1 MGRLNDGG
9 EEMSVS
15 DQGETGV
22 GTVEILRRF
31 PVKSMLGETHEALDV
46 SARGVTG
53 DRAWAI
59 LDEATG
65 KIASAKRA
73 KLWRGLLTCAART
86 LPGEDGAAI
95 EVALPDG
102 TRHHAGDPALD
113 GRMSALTG
121 RTVRLISVPPH
132 DAEVDRAHPEAQLAE
147 GLDADVASDILKLG
161 AAAPPGTFFDYAP
174 LHLLTT
180 ATLDGLATAPGEP
193 AEDVRYRANVVIRSP
208 AGMAGFIENDWV
220 DGTIRI
226 GPSVMLRIVL
236 QTPRCAIPTLAHGAL
251 PPQPAALRA
260 AADRNRVE
268 IPGFGNQP
276 CAGVYA
282 AVLQGGSIRH
292 GDVVTFTP
300 A

>member
-1 MGRLNDGG
+1 
-9 EEMSVS
+9 VS
-15 DQGETGV
+15 DQNEIAV
-22 GTVEILRRF
+22 GRVEILRRF
-31 PVKSMLGETHEALDV
+31 PVKSMLGEAHETLAV
-46 SARGVTG
+46 STRGVAG

-65 KIASAKRA
+65 KVASAKRA
-73 KLWRGLLTCAART
+73 KLWRGLLTCTART
-86 LPGEDGAAI
+86 LPGEDGAAAI
-95 EVALPDG
+95 EVAMPDG

-113 GRMSALTG
+113 GLMSALTG

-132 DAEVDRAHPEAQLAE
+132 DAELDRAHPEAQLAE

-180 ATLDGLATAPGEP
+180 ATLDGLAAGQDDGPTSEL
-193 AEDVRYRANVVIRSP
+193 EDVRYRANVVIRSP
-208 AGMAGFIENDWV
+208 PGIAGFVENDWV
-220 DGTIRI
+220 DGTVRI
-226 GPSVMLRIVL
+226 GASVALRIVL
-236 QTPRCAIPTLAHGAL
+236 QTPRCAIPTLTHGAL
-251 PPQPAALRA
+251 PPRPGALRA

-282 AVLQGGSIRH
+282 QVLQGGSIRQ
-292 GDVVTFTP
+292 GDAVTFTP

>member
-1 MGRLNDGG
+1 MGDRNDA
-9 EEMSVS
+9 
-15 DQGETGV
+15 V
-22 GTVEILRRF
+22 GTVELLRRF
-31 PVKSMLGETHEALDV
+31 PVKSMLGEAHETLTV

-65 KIASAKRA
+65 KVASAKRA

-86 LPGEDGAAI
+86 LNSEDGDAI
-95 EVALPDG
+95 EVAMPDG
-102 TRHHAGDPALD
+102 TRHHAGDAVLD
-113 GRMSALTG
+113 GLMSTLTG
-121 RTVRLISVPPH
+121 RAVRLISVPPP

-180 ATLDGLATAPGEP
+180 ATLDGLAAADDNGI
-193 AEDVRYRANVVIRSP
+193 EDVRYRANVVIRSP
-208 AGMAGFIENDWV
+208 LGVTGFVENDWV
-220 DGTIRI
+220 DGTVRI
-226 GPSVMLRIVL
+226 GASVALRIVL

-251 PPQPAALRA
+251 PPRPGALRA

-282 AVLQGGSIRH
+282 QVLQGGNIRQ
-292 GDVVTFTP
+292 GDAVTFTP

>member
-1 MGRLNDGG
+1 M
-9 EEMSVS
+9 S
-15 DQGETGV
+15 DQDAMAV

-31 PVKSMLGETHEALDV
+31 PVKSMLGEVHETLTV
-46 SARGVTG
+46 STRGIAG
-53 DRAWAI
+53 DRAWAV
-59 LDEATG
+59 LDQVTG
-65 KIASAKRA
+65 KVASAKGAR
-73 KLWRGLLTCAART
+73 LWRGLLTCSAQISPGKNGATAT
-86 LPGEDGAAI
+86 L
-95 EVALPDG
+95 VTMPDG
-102 TRHHAGDPALD
+102 PRHEAGDPALD
-113 GRMSALTG
+113 SLMSALTG

-180 ATLDGLATAPGEP
+180 ATLDGLAATPGDP
-193 AEDVRYRANVVIRSP
+193 VEDLRYRANVVIRSP
-208 AGMAGFIENDWV
+208 AGTVGFVENDWV

-226 GPSVMLRIVL
+226 GESVALLVVL
-236 QTPRCAIPTLAHGAL
+236 QTPRCVIPTLAHGPL
-251 PPQPAALRA
+251 PSRPGALRA
-260 AADRNRVE
+260 AADCNRVE

-282 AVLQGGSIRH
+282 QVLQGGNIH
-292 GDVVTFTP
+292 QGDTVTFTP

>member
-1 MGRLNDGG
+1 MTN
-9 EEMSVS
+9 
-15 DQGETGV
+15 QNETAV
-22 GTVEILRRF
+22 GTVELLRRF
-31 PVKSMLGETHEALDV
+31 PVKSMLGEAYEVLAV

-53 DRAWAI
+53 DRVWAI

-65 KIASAKRA
+65 KVASAKRA

-86 LPGEDGAAI
+86 LPGGDGDAI
-95 EVALPDG
+95 EVAMPDG
-102 TRHHAGDPALD
+102 TRHHAGDPVLD
-113 GRMSALTG
+113 GLMSALTG
-121 RTVRLISVPPH
+121 RAVRLISVPPP

-161 AAAPPGTFFDYAP
+161 AAVPSSTFLDYAP

-180 ATLDGLATAPGEP
+180 ATLDGLAAAPGDP
-193 AEDVRYRANVVIRSP
+193 VEDVRYRANVVIRSP
-208 AGMAGFIENDWV
+208 SGVAGFVENDWV
-220 DGTIRI
+220 EGTIRI
-226 GPSVMLRIVL
+226 GASVALHIVL
-236 QTPRCAIPTLAHGAL
+236 QTPRCAILTLTHGPL
-251 PPQPAALRA
+251 PPRPGALRA

-282 AVLQGGSIRH
+282 QVLQSGSIRQ
-292 GDVVTFTP
+292 GDAVTFTP